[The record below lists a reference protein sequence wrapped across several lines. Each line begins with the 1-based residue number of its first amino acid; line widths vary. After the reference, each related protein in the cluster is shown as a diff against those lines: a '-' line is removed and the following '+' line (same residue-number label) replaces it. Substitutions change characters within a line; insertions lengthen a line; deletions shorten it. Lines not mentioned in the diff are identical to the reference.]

1 MESPTTDRQPPHTV
15 VVFDGECSFCN
26 GWIDFLLRFDHQ
38 DIFRFSARQSEAGA
52 AFAVQHGIPPGGTGS
67 IIVVEGQRVRLRSDA
82 VLRMLTL
89 LGFPFSLMGIFRLIP
104 AALRDAVYDLIA
116 RNRKRWF
123 GKTVACRIPAPSERH
138 RFL

>member
-1 MESPTTDRQPPHTV
+1 MDAATKDPVTPHAV

-26 GWIDFLLRFDHQ
+26 GWIDFLLRFDKK

-52 AFAVQHGIPPGGTGS
+52 AFALQSGIPPGGAGS
-67 IIVVEGQRVRLRSDA
+67 IIVVEDQRIRLRSDA
-82 VLRMLTL
+82 VLRMLSL
-89 LGFPFSLMGIFRLIP
+89 LGFPFSLLGILRLVP

-123 GKTVACRIPAPSERH
+123 GKTVQCRIPAPSERR

>member
-1 MESPTTDRQPPHTV
+1 MVTQQAV

-26 GWIDFLLRFDHQ
+26 GWIDLLLRFDRN
-38 DIFRFSARQSEAGA
+38 DVFRFTARQSETGA
-52 AFAVQHGIPPGGTGS
+52 EFAAQSGLPPGGAGS
-67 IIVVEGQRVRLRSDA
+67 IIVVEGTEIRLRSDA

-89 LGFPFSLMGIFRLIP
+89 LGFPFSLAGVFRLIP
-104 AALRDAVYDLIA
+104 AALRDAAYDVVA

-123 GKTVACRIPAPSERH
+123 GKTVQCRIPAPAERH

>member
-1 MESPTTDRQPPHTV
+1 MEPSTQDRKTQHAV

-26 GWIDFLLRFDHQ
+26 GWIDFLLRFDKKE
-38 DIFRFSARQSEAGA
+38 IFRFSARQSETGA
-52 AFAVQHGIPPGGTGS
+52 AFALQHGIPPGGTGS
-67 IIVVEGQRVRLRSDA
+67 IIVVEDQQIRLRSDA
-82 VLRMLTL
+82 VLRMLSL
-89 LGFPFSLMGIFRLIP
+89 LGFPFSLMGIFRVIP

-123 GKTVACRIPAPSERH
+123 GKTVQCRIPAPSERH

>member
-1 MESPTTDRQPPHTV
+1 MEPATKEPVTQHAV

-26 GWIDFLLRFDHQ
+26 GWIDFLFRFDHK
-38 DIFRFSARQSEAGA
+38 DLFRFSSRQSEAGA
-52 AFAVQHGIPPGGTGS
+52 RFVLQSGLPAGGAGS
-67 IIVVEGQRVRLRSDA
+67 ILVVEDKLIRLRSDA
-82 VLRMLTL
+82 VLRMLSL
-89 LGFPFSLMGIFRLIP
+89 LGFPFSLLGIFRLIP

-123 GKTVACRIPAPSERH
+123 GKTTQCRIPAPSERH